1 MPLQA
6 GVVLEGRYRVEGLL
20 GQGGMGAVY
29 RAWDERLRMGVA
41 LKENARGRRR
51 RPFLCE
57 LSMPRL
63 GRHRRSQ
70 HPHVVD
76 NLLAQLILGD
86 FQVVVHLQAQPEL
99 W

>member
-1 MPLQA
+1 MPLGA

-41 LKENARGRRR
+41 LKENALAGRRR
-51 RPFLCE
+51 PRIFCE
-57 LSMPRL
+57 LSMPR
-63 GRHRRSQ
+63 RCRWWRSQ

-76 NLLAQLILGD
+76 NLLG
-86 FQVVVHLQAQPEL
+86 
-99 W
+99 